1 MTEPEP
7 ANMLAA
13 KFSLPYAVAP
23 AIVYNNTDI
32 TAFYP
37 DRLQDP
43 RTLNLSHRVDI
54 IADPQMD
61 LRRYDYPAA
70 RVSISLKDGR
80 TIKKDVIAH
89 HGDRQN
95 PASREE
101 LMGKFNFLVEDIL
114 GADVTARITET
125 VSHLDALGNIR
136 ELTRLLHH
144 D

>member
-1 MTEPEP
+1 MCIRD
-7 ANMLAA
+7 
-13 KFSLPYAVAP
+13 S
-23 AIVYNNTDI
+23 I

-43 RTLNLSHRVDI
+43 RTLNLSHRVDK
-54 IADPQMD
+54 IADPEMD

-89 HGDRQN
+89 HGDSQN

-101 LMGKFNFLVEDIL
+101 LVGKFSFLVEDIL
-114 GADVTARITET
+114 GADVTARIAET
-125 VSHLDALGNIR
+125 VSHLDSLGSIR
-136 ELTRLLHH
+136 ELTRLLRH